1 MDDRAL
7 LDGQVLWGLL
17 KQKDSEYVTEVLW
30 PPGQRYINPKMLN
43 MQLGEAMPK
52 TPDLCHPSW
61 RREIK
66 TPSSV
71 HSYPLREDKKNKKWR
86 NVICKQF
93 ICMTKSQ
100 VGLNEN
106 FLFMPGNFRN
116 LRSWQDTL
124 PSSFV
129 NREKGWFQ
137 SPALLQWVLKWQK
150 SEIPA

>member
-1 MDDRAL
+1 MDDSVL
-7 LDGQVLWGLL
+7 LDRQVLWGLL
-17 KQKDSEYVTEVLW
+17 KQKDLEYIPEVLW
-30 PPGQRYINPKMLN
+30 PPEQRYINPKMLS

-52 TPDLCHPSW
+52 TPDLSHPSW
-61 RREIK
+61 RGEIK
-66 TPSSV
+66 TPTSV
-71 HSYPLREDKKNKKWR
+71 HYYPPREDKKNKKLR
-86 NVICKQF
+86 NVTCKQF

-116 LRSWQDTL
+116 LRNWQDTL

-129 NREKGWFQ
+129 NRDKGWFQ
-137 SPALLQWVLKWQK
+137 SPALLQWVLQWQK